1 MTKKEANLLGLTPF
15 PQAANGS
22 LILYSPASTLGT
34 PPTKAEQRIIVD
46 TQKQILVI
54 RSQREKADTA
64 THEIAQV
71 HQQGAREFLE
81 IASQLSHLKEQAQ
94 GKDYQPLIEEF
105 NQRSAQ
111 MAAQHLF
118 GVMEVSARNMGMET
132 ARPLYREEEPEVI
145 KVVEVEKRGLLRRLM
160 GD

>member
-1 MTKKEANLLGLTPF
+1 MTKKTANLLGLTPF
-15 PQAANGS
+15 PQAANS
-22 LILYSPASTLGT
+22 SVILYSPASTLGH
-34 PPTKAEQRIIVD
+34 PPTKAEQRIMVD

-64 THEIAQV
+64 THEIAQL
-71 HQQGAREFLE
+71 HQQGAQEFLE
-81 IASQLSHLKEQAQ
+81 IVSHLSHLKAQAQ
-94 GKDYQPLIEEF
+94 GKDYQVLLEEF
-105 NQRSAQ
+105 THRSTQ

-132 ARPLYREEEPEVI
+132 ARPLYREEEPEVV
-145 KVVEVEKRGLLRRLM
+145 KVVEKRGFLRRLI

>member
-1 MTKKEANLLGLTPF
+1 MTKKEPNLLGLAPF
-15 PQAANGS
+15 AQVAGGS
-22 LILYSPASTLGT
+22 VMLYSPASPIGT
-34 PPTKAEQRIIVD
+34 PHTKAEQRIIVD

-81 IASQLSHLKEQAQ
+81 IASQLSRIKEQAQ

-118 GVMEVSARNMGMET
+118 GVMEVSARNIGMET
-132 ARPLYREEEPEVI
+132 ARPLYRDEEPEVV
-145 KVVEVEKRGLLRRLM
+145 KVVEKPGLLKRLI
-160 GD
+160 GG